1 MDKNTMLDILKNFD
15 YDYVL
20 TDEEVDAVAEAVDWI
35 NNSVL
40 LYKVKELR
48 SLALRVKHNTGSIDS
63 LIDAFDAVIRGVGKP

>member
-20 TDEEVDAVAEAVDWI
+20 TDEEVDAVAEAVDWV

-63 LIDAFDAVIRGVGKP
+63 LIDTFDAVIREVSK